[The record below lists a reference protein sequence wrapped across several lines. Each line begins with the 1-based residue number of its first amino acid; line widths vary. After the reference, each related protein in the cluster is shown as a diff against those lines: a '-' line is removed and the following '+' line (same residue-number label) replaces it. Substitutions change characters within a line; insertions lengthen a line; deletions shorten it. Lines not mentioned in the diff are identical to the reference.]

1 MSDLINKSM
10 DVLKREGVSSLVKH
24 ASHYINKKR
33 ESKPKSDAFKDVL
46 FINGCPRDLLPHP
59 PRYRVTHQMEQLK
72 INGYTC
78 DEVFFENV
86 DLKQVRMY
94 SCFVIFRA
102 PYTEKLNEFVQSA
115 RSWNKPVLY
124 DIDDLVIDTKYTN
137 ENKYV
142 QSMDAKTK
150 LRYDN
155 DVFRYQQLLKICDG
169 CMTTTAALKKELEKY
184 NPNVW
189 INRNTASI
197 EMVTLS
203 QTIKKEDKTTIDIG
217 YFSGSITHN
226 EDFEMIQPVIKDVLI
241 KYDHVYLHLVGEID
255 LPKELNEC
263 KNKIIVH
270 PFMDYKKLPEL
281 ISKMDIN
288 LAPLTESIFN
298 EAKSE
303 NKWVEASLVK
313 TCTIASD
320 FGAFKEMIQN
330 NETGILCSNLDEWKN
345 SLEKLIQNKELRNV
359 IASNTYEYCLKNC
372 TTMYTGYNLVSILKK
387 VRKKLICIGFAKLE
401 MSGGAMVALRHATI
415 LQDAG
420 YQVNLLSYY
429 DTCTDFSFMQHS
441 FPVLPYKNDK
451 LDAHID
457 CGVATMW
464 STVKMLDDI
473 RCIENKKYLVQG
485 FETDFYD
492 FTDPRKIEASQSYSF
507 PFEIITVSKWCQEWL
522 KSMYHRESTW
532 IYNGIDI
539 HQYEQHKRILNGK
552 IRILIEGDCSVKNK
566 NIDEAFKI
574 TNALDSSKYEVWYMS
589 YNAKPKDG
597 YRIDKFLHKVP
608 YEEVQK
614 VYQDCDIL
622 LKTSILESFSYPPLE
637 MMATGGYVVVL
648 LNDGNKEYL
657 EDGKNCLIYPNGD
670 VEQAVQCIERIIYD
684 SNLQNVLYTNGVK
697 TAQSRDWETIKDS
710 IIYTYCS

>member
-102 PYTEKLNEFVQSA
+102 PYTEKLNEFVQLA

-142 QSMDAKTK
+142 QSMDANTK

-155 DVFRYQQLLKICDG
+155 DVFRYQKLLKICDG
-169 CMTTTAALKKELEKY
+169 CMTTTTALKKELEKY
-184 NPNVW
+184 NSNVW

-197 EMVTLS
+197 EIVTLS
-203 QTIKKEDKTTIDIG
+203 QTIKKEDKSTIDIG

-226 EDFEMIQPVIKDVLI
+226 EDFEMIQSVIKDALI

-263 KNKIIVH
+263 KEKIIVH

-303 NKWVEASLVK
+303 IKWIEASLVK
-313 TCTIASD
+313 TCTIASCL
-320 FGAFKEMIQN
+320 GAFKEMV
-330 NETGILCSNLDEWKN
+330 EDHKTGILCSNLDEW
-345 SLEKLIQNKELRNV
+345 SIELTKL
-359 IASNTYEYCLKNC
+359 
-372 TTMYTGYNLVSILKK
+372 
-387 VRKKLICIGFAKLE
+387 
-401 MSGGAMVALRHATI
+401 
-415 LQDAG
+415 
-420 YQVNLLSYY
+420 
-429 DTCTDFSFMQHS
+429 
-441 FPVLPYKNDK
+441 
-451 LDAHID
+451 
-457 CGVATMW
+457 
-464 STVKMLDDI
+464 
-473 RCIENKKYLVQG
+473 IENKNYAM
-485 FETDFYD
+485 
-492 FTDPRKIEASQSYSF
+492 I
-507 PFEIITVSKWCQEWL
+507 WL
-522 KSMYHRESTW
+522 TMH
-532 IYNGIDI
+532 I
-539 HQYEQHKRILNGK
+539 
-552 IRILIEGDCSVKNK
+552 CSV
-566 NIDEAFKI
+566 
-574 TNALDSSKYEVWYMS
+574 
-589 YNAKPKDG
+589 
-597 YRIDKFLHKVP
+597 
-608 YEEVQK
+608 
-614 VYQDCDIL
+614 
-622 LKTSILESFSYPPLE
+622 
-637 MMATGGYVVVL
+637 
-648 LNDGNKEYL
+648 
-657 EDGKNCLIYPNGD
+657 
-670 VEQAVQCIERIIYD
+670 
-684 SNLQNVLYTNGVK
+684 
-697 TAQSRDWETIKDS
+697 
-710 IIYTYCS
+710 